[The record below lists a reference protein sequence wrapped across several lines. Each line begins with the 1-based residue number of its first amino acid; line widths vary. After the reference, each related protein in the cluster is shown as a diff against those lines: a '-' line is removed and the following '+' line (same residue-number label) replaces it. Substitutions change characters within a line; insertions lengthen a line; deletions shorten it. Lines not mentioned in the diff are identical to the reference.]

1 MASEPERPSAA
12 PPTGVSRTEAQVVKD
27 PMQVPDDAP
36 RVLAGFL
43 VGYEGNDL
51 GSFWAL
57 YQGKNVVGRKDAAA
71 GLDVELDHPTTSSR
85 HAVLHLAARP
95 GAMKLEDPGSTNG
108 TYLNEER
115 VAKGVPVEVRDG
127 DTIRFGGFSVTAK
140 II

>member
-1 MASEPERPSAA
+1 MPSEPERPSAA
-12 PPTGVSRTEAQVVKD
+12 PPTGVSRTEAQIATD
-27 PMQVPDDAP
+27 PLQVPADAP

-43 VGYEGNDL
+43 VGYEGNEL

-71 GLDVELDHPTTSSR
+71 GLDVEIDHPTTSSR

-108 TYLNEER
+108 TFLNEER

-127 DTIRFGGFSVTAK
+127 DTLRFGGFPVTVK